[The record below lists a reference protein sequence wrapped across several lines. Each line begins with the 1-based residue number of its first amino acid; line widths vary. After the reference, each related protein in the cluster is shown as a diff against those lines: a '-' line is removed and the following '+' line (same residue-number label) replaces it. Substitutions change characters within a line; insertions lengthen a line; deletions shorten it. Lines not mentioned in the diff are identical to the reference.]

1 MITADGGYRNAE
13 VVPYKSTYTDPAL
26 DNYIPRPAA
35 LEALS
40 ATLRTRL
47 SSDVAERLEA
57 QVSEAIAGEITLE
70 RADVMRELGLALER
84 ERGTAPEV
92 IAELRTTVA
101 SELAN
106 VGHAVTHV
114 IVIRYTGNDIV
125 EHARDSW
132 SPDLVAQVE
141 TDLLADA
148 GVADRAALYSLDDTA
163 LWQAVGPHAAA
174 VPVEANWPLFI
185 IYTSGSTGKPKG
197 VVHTHGGWL
206 SGITHTLRT
215 VFNANQDDCLY
226 VIGDPGWITG
236 QSYLIAAPLAFG
248 MSTMIAEGSPL
259 FPHAGRFA
267 SIIERN
273 NVTIFKAGSTFLKA
287 VMTDPASTQEMSRY
301 DMSSLKVGTFCAE
314 PVSPTVQQF
323 AMDNICSHYINS
335 YWATEHGGIVFSCPW
350 GDFKPLEADAKT
362 WPLPWIQAQVRV
374 AEATTDSVLSANGEK
389 QRPVRKASW
398 SLPSPTRISREP
410 SGVMATT

>member
-1 MITADGGYRNAE
+1 MVITADGGYRNAE

-47 SSDVAERLEA
+47 SADVAERLEA

-148 GVADRAALYSLDDTA
+148 GVADRAALYAWTTPPFGRLWDPMRRRCPSRPTGRSLSFIPRA
-163 LWQAVGPHAAA
+163 QP
-174 VPVEANWPLFI
+174 ANPRAW
-185 IYTSGSTGKPKG
+185 STPM
-197 VVHTHGGWL
+197 
-206 SGITHTLRT
+206 
-215 VFNANQDDCLY
+215 A
-226 VIGDPGWITG
+226 
-236 QSYLIAAPLAFG
+236 
-248 MSTMIAEGSPL
+248 
-259 FPHAGRFA
+259 
-267 SIIERN
+267 
-273 NVTIFKAGSTFLKA
+273 AGSRGSRIPCEPFLMPTK
-287 VMTDPASTQEMSRY
+287 TT
-301 DMSSLKVGTFCAE
+301 
-314 PVSPTVQQF
+314 VS
-323 AMDNICSHYINS
+323 M
-335 YWATEHGGIVFSCPW
+335 
-350 GDFKPLEADAKT
+350 
-362 WPLPWIQAQVRV
+362 
-374 AEATTDSVLSANGEK
+374 
-389 QRPVRKASW
+389 
-398 SLPSPTRISREP
+398 
-410 SGVMATT
+410 